1 MSTLHSRESDARPAE
16 NPGKGPREGP
26 WKGPSEGL
34 RDSAPE
40 YIQARTIKSA
50 LTRSEY
56 VLRGGR
62 SHLFLLQAGSG
73 LLTSEDGENALD
85 GPGFCWLPHGKS
97 RSVRLEAGTRGL
109 VLSIPDARLGSSIPA
124 GSLGSHIREV
134 IGFPAIVRKPEPAH
148 LAKLAE
154 LIATIEQELFENGPA
169 AQTVVQYC
177 VSLLLIEF
185 WRLSRPEIS
194 SPRALPR
201 NIVHNFMSLVDLH
214 LRDHWTVQQYAGQMG
229 VSKDRLNTAV
239 QRATG
244 RTPLAHIHQRQIAE
258 AKTLLTGSSLQVA
271 EVAYMLGFKDAA
283 YFNRFFQRHAGLP
296 PGKFRHNV
304 WQQKAETDTSFAAW
318 P

>member
-1 MSTLHSRESDARPAE
+1 MEINDKAPSGVREF
-16 NPGKGPREGP
+16 
-26 WKGPSEGL
+26 
-34 RDSAPE
+34 APE
-40 YIQARTIKSA
+40 HIEARTIKSA

-62 SHLFLLQAGSG
+62 SHLFLLQAGAGHLS
-73 LLTSEDGENALD
+73 SAEGENALEA
-85 GPGFCWLPHGKS
+85 PGFFWLPHGKS
-97 RSVRLEAGTRGL
+97 RSVLLQAGTRGSL
-109 VLSIPDARLGSSIPA
+109 LSIPDARLGSAIPA

-134 IGFPAIVRKPEPAH
+134 VGYPAIARNPEAAS
-148 LAKLAE
+148 LAKLGE
-154 LIATIEQELFENGPA
+154 LIATIERELFDNGPA

-185 WRLSRPEIS
+185 WRLSRPEIA

-214 LRDHWTVQQYAGQMG
+214 LRDHWTVQQYARQMG

-244 RTPLAHIHQRQIAE
+244 RTPLIHIHQRQMAE

-283 YFNRFFQRHAGLP
+283 YFNRFFQRHAGVP
-296 PGKFRHNV
+296 PGKFRHNAA
-304 WQQKAETDTSFAAW
+304 QQKSETDTSFAAW